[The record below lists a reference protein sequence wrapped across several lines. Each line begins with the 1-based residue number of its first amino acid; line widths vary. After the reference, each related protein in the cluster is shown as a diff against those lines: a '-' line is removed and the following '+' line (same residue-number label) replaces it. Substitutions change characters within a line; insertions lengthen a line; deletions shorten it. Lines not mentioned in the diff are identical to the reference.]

1 MRSEESVRGWD
12 SHGVS
17 LIFPPIFSVFSQV
30 FLTLLFL
37 GLISKRNECKF
48 RT

>member
-1 MRSEESVRGWD
+1 MRSPCGGGTRTVLP
-12 SHGVS
+12 
-17 LIFPPIFSVFSQV
+17 LIFLPIFSVFSQV

-37 GLISKRNECKF
+37 GLISKRNECDF